1 MKTKMY
7 AALLALAGVVSL
19 GFPAGAADA
28 SGEPSRLDAARSGYS
43 DHMRPGSRLAPV
55 RSQPLGSGA
64 FATLAFAPAHALTP
78 SELDGIRGAAL
89 FGGGIRFGSYTW
101 GPLKIDECCN
111 LK

>member
-7 AALLALAGVVSL
+7 ASLLALAGVVSL

-28 SGEPSRLDAARSGYS
+28 SGEPSSLDAALSGYS
-43 DHMRPGSRLAPV
+43 DQMRPGSRLAPV
-55 RSQPLGSGA
+55 RSQPLESGA
-64 FATLAFAPAHALTP
+64 FATLTFAPAHALTP

-101 GPLKIDECCN
+101 GPLKIEECCN